1 MSDHDDM
8 LSASSDRFERRLAEE
23 SGQLRSEIAQ
33 LRVDMIKQGSGIRL
47 EVGQLRLD
55 MTEQFAA
62 SKIDAEAR
70 HRDLLKWALVSWVG
84 QAASTAAIVSA
95 FK

>member
-1 MSDHDDM
+1 
-8 LSASSDRFERRLAEE
+8 
-23 SGQLRSEIAQ
+23 
-33 LRVDMIKQGSGIRL
+33 MIKQGSGIRL